1 MTTNSLTA
9 DKLIKHLAR
18 VERHRVSPYI
28 SSEKIERWYL
38 QKVSQILEL
47 GTGEVL
53 SGKLEGGLLGLLRTE
68 AGGEK
73 GTDSKVAIDHPIV
86 QGIVAE
92 NVARASNTLV
102 DLASTEPKES
112 ELCYYLGPAQITLM
126 KETALPESSELSPA
140 QWFTINAVRS
150 GQETILK
157 FVDPSAE
164 TIVLSFSANHQ
175 DFASICSL
183 KSVDLDAL
191 SSYHSKEYFGI
202 LCTLESTR
210 GEVAF
215 LDPLWIW
222 HE

>member
-18 VERHRVSPYI
+18 IERHRVSLYI

-92 NVARASNTLV
+92 NVARATNTLV
-102 DLASTEPKES
+102 DLASTEPKKS
-112 ELCYYLGPAQITLM
+112 ELCYYLGPARITLM
-126 KETALPESSELSPA
+126 QETAPPTPTEPNPA
-140 QWFTINAVRS
+140 QWFTINEVRS
-150 GQETILK
+150 AQKSILQ
-157 FVDPSAE
+157 FVDPNAE
-164 TIVLSFSANHQ
+164 TIVLSFSANHRAL
-175 DFASICSL
+175 ASICSL

-191 SSYHSKEYFGI
+191 SSYHEEKYFGI